1 MLIIAPP
8 SPAAHQSYAY
18 LRTHELGFLHTCFFP
33 KLAVLDLVYLTVLSS
48 NLVPSHFFCILVH
61 SACIT
66 PASAIALFFCTTIC
80 TTRTLAVGPFGP
92 APRLPT
98 LQVPPPPHPSPPSP
112 PLPPFSRPPSP
123 PLPLL
128 PPLLLISGL
137 NVLPRRPPT
146 ECPQYTA
153 RGC

>member
-18 LRTHELGFLHTCFFP
+18 LRTHELGFLHTCFLP

-48 NLVPSHFFCILVH
+48 NLVPSHFLCILVH

-98 LQVPPPPHPSPPSP
+98 LQVPPPPP
-112 PLPPFSRPPSP
+112 PLPPIPPPPPFLPSPFPSAPPPPATIVDFWPQCASSPPS
-123 PLPLL
+123 
-128 PPLLLISGL
+128 
-137 NVLPRRPPT
+137 
-146 ECPQYTA
+146 Y
-153 RGC
+153 